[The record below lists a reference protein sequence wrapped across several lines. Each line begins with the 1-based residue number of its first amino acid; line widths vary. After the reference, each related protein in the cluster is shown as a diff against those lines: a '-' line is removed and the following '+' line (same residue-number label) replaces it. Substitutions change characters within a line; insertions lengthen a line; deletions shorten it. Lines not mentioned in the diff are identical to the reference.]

1 MGRGGLLGQKNI
13 KVLIDVEKKSKPHL
27 VSNPGSNCRLGRR
40 GFRVRICL
48 ALHEAGM
55 QESTLAKDDLQSV
68 EVSFCLGS
76 EDPCYCSV
84 ESTAS
89 SPPPNLPDIFASEI
103 PILLVFFLA
112 RQRRWLGPTSSTEV
126 DEIGNVCAP
135 RNRGECRWT

>member
-1 MGRGGLLGQKNI
+1 ML
-13 KVLIDVEKKSKPHL
+13 
-27 VSNPGSNCRLGRR
+27 RR
-40 GFRVRICL
+40 NRSHILFQILDPTVDWGEGGFRVRICL

-76 EDPCYCSV
+76 KDPCYCSV
-84 ESTAS
+84 ESSAS
-89 SPPPNLPDIFASEI
+89 SPPPNLPDISASEI

-135 RNRGECRWT
+135 RNRREYRWT